1 MFPLQAAPPAT
12 DESDDRM
19 PCHFCGRKF
28 AQLRIAMHEAIC
40 AQPKKVR
47 ADRRAMHGRLVCLA
61 DAHIVAEFL
70 FQFHQVRKVHDG
82 AAKRVEG
89 TDFAE
94 FKDHRSET
102 PPQIR
107 KERQEGARWRANA
120 ARLQQAMHS
129 GNEWCVQVFV
139 MSFLGRTK
147 RRLSMPMLTCASL
160 FCTVVPRR
168 VG

>member
-1 MFPLQAAPPAT
+1 MHQAPQSLFSQT
-12 DESDDRM
+12 
-19 PCHFCGRKF
+19 
-28 AQLRIAMHEAIC
+28 LT
-40 AQPKKVR
+40 
-47 ADRRAMHGRLVCLA
+47 CLP
-61 DAHIVAEFL
+61 DPVQI
-70 FQFHQVRKVHDG
+70 HQVRKVHDG

-129 GNEWCVQVFV
+129 GNEWCV
-139 MSFLGRTK
+139 
-147 RRLSMPMLTCASL
+147 PWDE
-160 FCTVVPRR
+160 
-168 VG
+168 